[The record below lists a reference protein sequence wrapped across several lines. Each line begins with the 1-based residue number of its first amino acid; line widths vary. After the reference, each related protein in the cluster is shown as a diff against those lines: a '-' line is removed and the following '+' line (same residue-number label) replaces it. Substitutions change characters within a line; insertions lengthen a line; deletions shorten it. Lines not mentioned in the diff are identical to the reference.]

1 MQVGSTIRIISTS
14 TLVAIDEKYIED
26 LDPVKC
32 FCECMS
38 AWLGEKDKLKDKDGP
53 SWLSLVSALD
63 TIGDYTV
70 LLIHIH
76 SFLFVLLDNSIAR

>member
-1 MQVGSTIRIISTS
+1 MQVGSTVRIISTS
-14 TLVAIDEKYIED
+14 TLVAIDDKYRGD

-38 AWLGEKDKLKDKDGP
+38 AWLRGEDKVKDRNGP
-53 SWLSLVSALD
+53 SWLSLLSSLD

-70 LLIHIH
+70 LLIHT
-76 SFLFVLLDNSIAR
+76 FLFICIVR